1 MAIRSNLLMLISI
14 TITRKMV
21 ETFVKNVYV
30 HDINRIEVVYVTEDI
45 ITKVI
50 RRNNAVFDEE
60 FAEC

>member
-1 MAIRSNLLMLISI
+1 
-14 TITRKMV
+14 MV

-60 FAEC
+60 FAEG

>member
-1 MAIRSNLLMLISI
+1 
-14 TITRKMV
+14 MV

-60 FAEC
+60 FAEADNNNRYNILTIIEVNHV